1 MSLTLLI
8 TQSFLISELLLLTI
22 LLLPFAPQKLTIALP
37 RPVHHLIYALV
48 MLIAFSFADSLY
60 RRSYQQYF
68 YLNGITLFLF
78 LILKRMLNVVN
89 KLKREEMEV
98 SVMRRQIENHK
109 KFVMEMVEENKK
121 LREENEGLRSRVVLD
136 GGASGKN
143 ELRRGIGD
151 SVARNRI
158 ADGVGVVSTADGP
171 LVDALCGGA
180 QCGDSTMHAADEPP
194 AGAQHR
200 QVADAKNDSRSSA
213 GEAVREDKGNVPVH
227 DEENED
233 ENWGPEW

>member
-8 TQSFLISELLLLTI
+8 TQSFLLSELLFLTV
-22 LLLPFAPQKLTIALP
+22 LLLPFSPQKLTIALP

-78 LILKRMLNVVN
+78 LILKRMLNVVGR
-89 KLKREEMEV
+89 LKREEMEV

-121 LREENEGLRSRVVLD
+121 LKEENDGLRNRVVL
-136 GGASGKN
+136 GK
-143 ELRRGIGD
+143 D
-151 SVARNRI
+151 
-158 ADGVGVVSTADGP
+158 VG
-171 LVDALCGGA
+171 
-180 QCGDSTMHAADEPP
+180 
-194 AGAQHR
+194 
-200 QVADAKNDSRSSA
+200 
-213 GEAVREDKGNVPVH
+213 VREDSGRGGDDGVVRNRVTGQSDTFGSINSTAGTSNERATSSNTTDTRKDAPPGNMVDKKNNSLAGTHKTVDDGKAAPLRN
-227 DEENED
+227 EENED
-233 ENWGPEW
+233 ENWEAEW